1 MRAKPSTVMAALE
14 PLIAVRFYFSKK
26 HTAWQVFTLDK
37 TSKSFYTENTKS
49 AADERLA
56 LSITQRNEP
65 IPWGR
70 AAHFF
75 LCSRLRNSSIRAMM
89 TSANWHKS
97 LKFSSSFISVIPL
110 SVPDWGIF
118 HIQETSLTRC
128 GKSASEGQTVHRFM
142 AAPEPHIAVRFYST
156 RNHLIWQC
164 FYSTLTATS
173 LQFSA
178 AAIRSS
184 ARSCTMCF
192 FCSMSATSVHETPA
206 AEANSRCDIL
216 SACRCKIRLSISSI

>member
-1 MRAKPSTVMAALE
+1 MMTKDKISKSLMVSSLSPCRIEGFFIFKKRPSHGAENPHLRAEPSTV
-14 PLIAVRFYFSKK
+14 
-26 HTAWQVFTLDK
+26 
-37 TSKSFYTENTKS
+37 
-49 AADERLA
+49 
-56 LSITQRNEP
+56 
-65 IPWGR
+65 
-70 AAHFF
+70 
-75 LCSRLRNSSIRAMM
+75 
-89 TSANWHKS
+89 
-97 LKFSSSFISVIPL
+97 
-110 SVPDWGIF
+110 
-118 HIQETSLTRC
+118 
-128 GKSASEGQTVHRFM
+128 M

-216 SACRCKIRLSISSI
+216 SACRCKIRLSLSSI

>member
-1 MRAKPSTVMAALE
+1 MYLMMIGIMMPRIIRTRDRISKSLIHIALLYESVKRGLFKKEVTLTFMRAEPSTVMAA
-14 PLIAVRFYFSKK
+14 PK
-26 HTAWQVFTLDK
+26 
-37 TSKSFYTENTKS
+37 
-49 AADERLA
+49 
-56 LSITQRNEP
+56 
-65 IPWGR
+65 
-70 AAHFF
+70 
-75 LCSRLRNSSIRAMM
+75 
-89 TSANWHKS
+89 
-97 LKFSSSFISVIPL
+97 
-110 SVPDWGIF
+110 
-118 HIQETSLTRC
+118 
-128 GKSASEGQTVHRFM
+128 
-142 AAPEPHIAVRFYST
+142 PHIAVRFYST

>member
-1 MRAKPSTVMAALE
+1 MFTITKQFDQRNDDQCQLAQITKGQLELHKRHPSLRVGLRDIFIFKKCSLTRYTEVYLRAEPSTV
-14 PLIAVRFYFSKK
+14 
-26 HTAWQVFTLDK
+26 
-37 TSKSFYTENTKS
+37 
-49 AADERLA
+49 
-56 LSITQRNEP
+56 
-65 IPWGR
+65 
-70 AAHFF
+70 
-75 LCSRLRNSSIRAMM
+75 
-89 TSANWHKS
+89 
-97 LKFSSSFISVIPL
+97 
-110 SVPDWGIF
+110 
-118 HIQETSLTRC
+118 
-128 GKSASEGQTVHRFM
+128 M

-156 RNHLIWQC
+156 KFGIIWQD

-192 FCSMSATSVHETPA
+192 FCSMSATSAHETPA

>member
-1 MRAKPSTVMAALE
+1 M
-14 PLIAVRFYFSKK
+14 
-26 HTAWQVFTLDK
+26 
-37 TSKSFYTENTKS
+37 
-49 AADERLA
+49 
-56 LSITQRNEP
+56 SIT
-65 IPWGR
+65 
-70 AAHFF
+70 
-75 LCSRLRNSSIRAMM
+75 
-89 TSANWHKS
+89 S
-97 LKFSSSFISVIPL
+97 LLKRFKTKP
-110 SVPDWGIF
+110 P
-118 HIQETSLTRC
+118 
-128 GKSASEGQTVHRFM
+128 TVM
-142 AAPEPHIAVRFYST
+142 AAPEPRIAVRFYST

-216 SACRCKIRLSISSI
+216 SARRRKIRLSISSI

>member
-1 MRAKPSTVMAALE
+1 MIGIMMPRIIRTRDRISKSLIHIALLYESVKRGLFKKEVTLTFMRAEPSTV
-14 PLIAVRFYFSKK
+14 
-26 HTAWQVFTLDK
+26 
-37 TSKSFYTENTKS
+37 
-49 AADERLA
+49 
-56 LSITQRNEP
+56 
-65 IPWGR
+65 
-70 AAHFF
+70 
-75 LCSRLRNSSIRAMM
+75 
-89 TSANWHKS
+89 
-97 LKFSSSFISVIPL
+97 
-110 SVPDWGIF
+110 
-118 HIQETSLTRC
+118 
-128 GKSASEGQTVHRFM
+128 M

-164 FYSTLTATS
+164 FYSTLMATS